1 MFSDKW
7 TNRHPVWKS
16 AAMSAPL
23 RLVLVAAVVL
33 FHTIGTRGATLGY
46 STYFGAGL
54 YEGAYAVAVD
64 AAGNAY
70 VAGSTDSTNGFPLL
84 NALQPVFG
92 GGNADAFLAKFD
104 PDGHLIFSTYFGGTG
119 YDAINDLALN
129 PDGNVIVVGETRS
142 VDLPSTDDAFQYD
155 YAGGSAFG
163 SGDGFIVSFSTD
175 GAQLLYCSYFGGSG
189 DEKINSLAITA
200 NGRLC
205 VTGWTDSRD
214 LPHKNSLQP
223 TYGGGDSDGFI
234 AQFDA
239 NLTNLIFSTYFGG
252 EDRDEDQRIAVDP
265 AGLIYLGGQT
275 LSTNFPV
282 TAGAFQTQHVVV
294 DQIGGNWDGF
304 ITKFSADGTTLIY
317 STYVGDATGDGVL
330 GIAADAD
337 GSAYV
342 TGYIS
347 AGWDSG
353 TFPLGFQPEPGYGGA
368 DAWVAKLKPEGSNFA
383 WFSYLG
389 GSGEDYGYDLDLD
402 KSNNIYVT
410 GITRSS
416 DFPTRDATQPKYG
429 GGTQDSFVAKIS
441 ADGQQLV
448 YSTYLGGSLDEWGY
462 RLAVDAQGNAI
473 VVGQTTALNFPIRN
487 AIQTTN
493 ATLPNIYN
501 PADAYITKITPAIA
515 PPRLGIVRSGANVL
529 LAWPTNFTGF
539 ALQSTP
545 AIGLIENWQPVAANP
560 LILGGQFTVIQR
572 MVSTN
577 QFFRLQRP

>member
-1 MFSDKW
+1 
-7 TNRHPVWKS
+7 
-16 AAMSAPL
+16 MSAPL

-33 FHTIGTRGATLGY
+33 FHTIGTHGATLGY

-70 VAGSTDSTNGFPLL
+70 VAGSTDSTNAFPLL

-104 PDGHLIFSTYFGGTG
+104 ADGHLIFSTYFGGTG
-119 YDAINDLALN
+119 YDAINDLALDR
-129 PDGNVIVVGETRS
+129 DGNVVLVGETRS

-163 SGDGFIVSFSTD
+163 SGDGFIAKFSPD

-189 DEKINSLAITA
+189 DERIWDMAVDSTGN
-200 NGRLC
+200 LC
-205 VTGWTDSRD
+205 LSGWTDSRN
-214 LPHKNSLQP
+214 LPLRNPLQP
-223 TYGGGDSDGFI
+223 AYGGGESDGFI
-234 AQFDA
+234 AQFDIT
-239 NLTNLIFSTYFGG
+239 LTNLVFSTYFGG

-282 TAGAFQTQHVVV
+282 TPGAFQTNHVVV
-294 DQIGGNWDGF
+294 PAIGKNWDAF
-304 ITKFSADGTTLIY
+304 IAKLKPDGSGLIY

-347 AGWDSG
+347 AGWDAG
-353 TFPLGFQPEPGYGGA
+353 TFPLGFQPEPGYGPG
-368 DAWVAKLKPEGSNFA
+368 DAWVAKLKPDGSNFE

-389 GSGEDYGYDLDLD
+389 GGGDEVGYDLTLD
-402 KSNNIYVT
+402 QDNNVFVT
-410 GITRSS
+410 GITDSL
-416 DFPTRDATQPKYG
+416 DFPTVEAPQPKFG
-429 GGTQDSFVAKIS
+429 GGVQDSFVAKIS
-441 ADGQQLV
+441 ADGQQLI
-448 YSTYLGGSLDEWGY
+448 YSTYLGGSGEEWGY
-462 RLAVDAQGNAI
+462 RLAIDPSGNVIA
-473 VVGQTTALNFPIRN
+473 VGQTTALNFPIRN

-493 ATLPNIYN
+493 ATLPNVYN
-501 PADAYITKITPAIA
+501 PADAYITKITPAIEL
-515 PPRLGIVRSGANVL
+515 PPLRILRSGANVL
-529 LAWPTNFTGF
+529 LTWPTNFIGF
-539 ALQSTP
+539 KLQSTP
-545 AIGLIENWQPVAANP
+545 ALGPVENWQPVAANP

-572 MVSTN
+572 MVPTN